1 MKPLLGL
8 GLMLGMMF
16 ALARPQFAQVKLPP
30 YTREV
35 LPNGVVVALIP
46 HSGVPL
52 VHFHVLVKGGSESDP
67 PQMAGLASVTAQLLR
82 RGTAKRN
89 ADRFSQDLDYLGGTF
104 TTGFDAG
111 GSSVE
116 ITAEFLA
123 KDFDRGLDLL
133 SDALL
138 HPSFP
143 EDEVAKEIARRLDQV
158 RTAKDNPGAAIRSYF
173 QTAFFGRMDPRGNLP
188 DEVTLARIKRK
199 DLVEDHQKL
208 YCGKNMIVTVAGD
221 FDPAAAKAK
230 LAQTFGAAPAGT
242 AFQWVPAATP
252 QRRAQMLLI
261 DKPDATQTY
270 FIIAQPGI
278 DRKNPDREALELV
291 NTVFGGRFLSM
302 LNEDLRVNTGLTYGA
317 NSQVEQMRLP
327 GAIAISTYTKT
338 ETTERAVDLALEVL
352 KRLNEK
358 GLSAEQLES
367 AKAYFKGQ
375 YPTRQLETIDQLAS
389 VIGEIEMYDLG
400 RVEVDGLFSRID
412 AVTLAQVNAA
422 ARKYYR
428 TDNLTLVLLGAA
440 DKIRESVKKYDS
452 HMVEMSVR
460 DPGWGGK

>member
-1 MKPLLGL
+1 MKPLVGV
-8 GLMLGMMF
+8 GLMF
-16 ALARPQFAQVKLPP
+16 AIALPQFAQVKLLP

-46 HSGVPL
+46 RTGVPL

-82 RGTAKRN
+82 RGTAKRT
-89 ADRFSQDLDYLGGTF
+89 AERFSADLDFLGGTF
-104 TTGFDAG
+104 TSGFDTG
-111 GSSVE
+111 GSSVA

-143 EDEVAKEIARRLDQV
+143 QDEVAKEIARRVDQA

-173 QTAFFGRMDPRGNLP
+173 QTAFFGRLDPRGNLP
-188 DEVTLARIKRK
+188 DEITLARIQRN
-199 DLVEDHQKL
+199 DILEQYRKL
-208 YCGKNMIVTVAGD
+208 YCGKNMIVSVAGD
-221 FDPAAAKAK
+221 FDPAAAKTK

-242 AFQWVPAATP
+242 AFQWVPEPAP
-252 QRRAQMLLI
+252 PRRAQMLLI

-270 FIIAQPGI
+270 FIIGQPGI
-278 DRKNPDREALELV
+278 DRRNPDRETLELV

-302 LNEDLRVNTGLTYGA
+302 LNEELRVNTGLTYGA

-338 ETTERAVDLALEVL
+338 ETTARAIDLALEVL

-358 GLSAEQLES
+358 GLTAEQLES
-367 AKAYFKGQ
+367 AKAYMKGQ
-375 YPTRQLETIDQLAS
+375 YPTRQLETIDQLAN
-389 VIGEIEMYDLG
+389 VVGEIEMYDLG

-440 DKIRESVKKYDS
+440 DKIRDSVKKYDP

-460 DPGWGGK
+460 DPGWGAR